1 MQADHQ
7 ARRQAGAATV
17 HVERLELR
25 PEPAPVDQPGQ
36 AHQRMPLVHQVHQP
50 GAEEILLRLGLGLL
64 GAHRRASIRDAAGR
78 ITPRPGP
85 QPTCR
90 FARFSPPTLADPAN
104 PDASQVLENRRT
116 PPLSA
121 NFTGDYLYG
130 RLDPGPTE
138 I

>member
-36 AHQRMPLVHQVHQP
+36 AHQRMPPVHQVLQP

-64 GAHRRASIRDAAGR
+64 GAHRPASIRGAAPPN
-78 ITPRPGP
+78 TPPPRPS
-85 QPTCR
+85 TTWR
-90 FARFSPPTLADPAN
+90 VARFSPPTPAAPAN
-104 PDASQVLENRRT
+104 PETSQAPESR
-116 PPLSA
+116 
-121 NFTGDYLYG
+121 
-130 RLDPGPTE
+130 
-138 I
+138 